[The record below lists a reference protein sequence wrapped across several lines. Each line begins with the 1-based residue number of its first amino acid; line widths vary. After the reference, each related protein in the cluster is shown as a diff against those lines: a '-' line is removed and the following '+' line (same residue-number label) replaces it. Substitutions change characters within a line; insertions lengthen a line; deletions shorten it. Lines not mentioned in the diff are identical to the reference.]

1 PLGPHPKVR
10 PPFDLHVLGTPP
22 AFVLSQDQTLS
33 LISRPKG
40 RAPAHDITAR
50 PTPGPHTR
58 PGDPLKRRRF
68 GRRAARQGPLPPKEK
83 PPGRPRAAKP
93 ANLRRMPE
101 PKAAPKP
108 PPTHPFLFHHAV
120 QRATGTKARAT
131 TWPRTPRAPTRS
143 TRTKPHPRAG
153 SAIQA

>member
-1 PLGPHPKVR
+1 
-10 PPFDLHVLGTPP
+10 
-22 AFVLSQDQTLS
+22 
-33 LISRPKG
+33 
-40 RAPAHDITAR
+40 PAHDITAR

-58 PGDPLKRRRF
+58 PEDPLKRRRF
-68 GRRAARQGPLPPKEK
+68 GRRAARQGPLPPQEK

-108 PPTHPFLFHHAV
+108 PPTHPFLFHHVV

-131 TWPRTPRAPTRS
+131 TWPRTPGHQPDPPPNRAPPPRRVCYLGPPRPPFKPFLRAFASLTLAQDLHF
-143 TRTKPHPRAG
+143 RTKALLTFIG
-153 SAIQA
+153 